1 MKKKVLLSLLALA
14 MSITVFGCSKA
25 PETAT
30 SVTYEDLKTS
40 TETAYKDIKS
50 GKIEMQL
57 SADIVGTPIDD
68 NSEYTNHNADA
79 DINIVTVFDD
89 NTIYMTVNWSGQT
102 APINAN
108 KEIYIDYSVKDK
120 ALMYVKYSDVWLG
133 TEGSLEDFLSVI
145 TSEMLGYVDLDIT
158 DNTSFDV
165 FSNDTTI
172 KTKDDSYIVSGTWK
186 GVEMFD
192 ILNEY
197 SNNSLD
203 MYKSMITSYLE
214 TVTITIKNTYNNN
227 KVLNKVNVSVD
238 VSDLNFMDVQSIDAD
253 MDIEIAI
260 SDINQ
265 LQVEIPADV
274 IENVIFQ
281 EIDYEDMI
289 LDILD

>member
-1 MKKKVLLSLLALA
+1 MKKKVLLGLLALT
-14 MSITVFGCSKA
+14 MSITAFGCTKT
-25 PETAT
+25 PTTAKD
-30 SVTYEDLKTS
+30 VTYEDLKTS
-40 TETAYKDIKS
+40 TEKAYKDIKS
-50 GKIEMQL
+50 GKIEMPL
-57 SADIVGTPIDD
+57 NADIVGTPIDD

-79 DINIVTVFDD
+79 DINVVTVFDD

-145 TSEMLGYVDLDIT
+145 TSEMLGYVDFDIT
-158 DNTSFDV
+158 ENTSFDV

-203 MYKSMITSYLE
+203 MYKSMITSYLD

-253 MDIEIAI
+253 MDMEIAI